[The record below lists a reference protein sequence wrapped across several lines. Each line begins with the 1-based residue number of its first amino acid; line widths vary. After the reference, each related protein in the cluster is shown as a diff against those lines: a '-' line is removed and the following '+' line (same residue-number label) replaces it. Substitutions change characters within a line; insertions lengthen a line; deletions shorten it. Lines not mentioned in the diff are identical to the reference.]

1 MPQKKMKKNSSK
13 KGMPPGSL
21 VHVGQQNL
29 SQASIQEIRFNAD
42 EFHFKEYKSNLE
54 RVKFNKD
61 DSDYVTWIN
70 LKGVDVPAL
79 ENIGIQFNIHNLVLE
94 DILNTFLRPKFE
106 VLDNYCFLSLK
117 MVKAEKGPLSYASI
131 PAHFVLGDKFVLS
144 FIDSEDPIFDSAISR
159 LKNQGRNIRLKGA
172 DYLMFVL
179 ADLVVDCYFELIE
192 MGNDTLETLDDYVVQ
207 NMGHDIPGRIREYR
221 RILLRAR
228 RSILPLKEVYDQIIT
243 RELDLIDK
251 DNIKYYRD
259 TEDHVMFVIDQ
270 LDFLRDNLN
279 AINDSYQS
287 MQDNQLNKIMKL
299 LTLVSTIFI
308 PLTFLAGIY
317 GMNFSNMPELNYR
330 YSYFYLLFIM
340 LVVAVG
346 MGIWFKK
353 KKWM

>member
-1 MPQKKMKKNSSK
+1 MKKNSSK

-42 EFHFKEYKSNLE
+42 EFHLKEYKSNLE
-54 RVKFNKD
+54 TVKFNRKH
-61 DSDYVTWIN
+61 SDCVTWIN

-79 ENIGIQFNIHNLVLE
+79 ENIGLQFNIHNLVLE

-106 VLDNYCFLSLK
+106 VLEDYCYLSLK
-117 MVKAEKGPLSYASI
+117 MVLNEKDSLAYASV
-131 PAHFVLGDKFVLS
+131 PVHFVLGDKFVLS
-144 FIDSEDPIFDSAISR
+144 FIDSEDPIFDSVISR
-159 LKNQGRNIRLKGA
+159 LQNQSRKIRSKGA
-172 DYLMFVL
+172 DYLMFAL

-192 MGNDTLETLDDYVVQ
+192 TGNDIIESLEDYVVQ
-207 NMGHDIPGRIREYR
+207 NSGIDIPGKIREYR
-221 RILLRAR
+221 RVLLRAR
-228 RSILPLKEVYDQIIT
+228 RSILPLKEVYDQIISG
-243 RELDLIDK
+243 ELDLIDK
-251 DNIKYYRD
+251 ENLKYYRD
-259 TEDHVMFVIDQ
+259 TEDHVMFVLDQ
-270 LDFLRDNLN
+270 LDFLRDNLY

-299 LTLVSTIFI
+299 LTLVATIFI

-330 YSYFYLLFIM
+330 YGYFYLLFIM
-340 LVVAVG
+340 LVMAIG